1 MRNYATEK
9 EKRIW
14 KERYLQGET
23 ARDIAKDYPQ
33 YHESTIS
40 RNIKKMGISRNRKS
54 YKTVAIQELVK
65 EDFLNGCYCEDISK
79 KYNVDIGTIYRILDM
94 YKIKRKTG
102 IKSKS
107 NEDYFEKI
115 DSPNK
120 AYLLGFITADGSI
133 TGKYNQSC
141 SIEINEKDIELIYFA
156 QKEIAPNA
164 VITSCKSN
172 KKNNV
177 KISFNSVKLCNDLS
191 KYGIVPNKSKII
203 KEVPLKLIPKEF
215 LCFYFRGLIDGD
227 GCIHKDG
234 RVSIYSG
241 SLDYIQSVQEILIKE
256 IDLKKLKIYE
266 GTTYFISWGSKND
279 RQKLYNYIYKDKL
292 NETFFYKRK
301 FERLHNSLYDNT
313 EVID

>member
-1 MRNYATEK
+1 MQQK
-9 EKRIW
+9 KKKRIW

-191 KYGIVPNKSKII
+191 KYGIVSNKSKII

-256 IDLKKLKIYE
+256 IDLKKLKIYK